1 MGELILPDAVAKLTA
16 KNKITP
22 EDVLMLRSDVF
33 QDGVVSPREAD
44 ALFAIDNSVFRKCI
58 EWDEFFVEAMS
69 DFVIRQAQPYGYVT
83 EDLSRWLIA
92 AISRDGRVATRTELE
107 LLITVIEKA
116 ESTPATLSAYALRQV
131 ADAVIEGEGPL
142 AKGRLLERGVIG
154 EAEVELLRRVL
165 YGFAGGANMGIT
177 QDEAEILFILND
189 RTIEALN
196 HESWTDL
203 FVKAVANFMLCASG
217 YQAPTREEALQR
229 EMWMNNTDIDLKG
242 FFKRM
247 VDGGVSG
254 IIQNYIDT
262 TKVQASYNRRSEERL
277 ARERLL
283 QVEKR
288 ASARWLA
295 ERIGQHGFIHQ
306 NERALID
313 FLRENNI
320 EIHPEMNGLF
330 SRVA

>member
-1 MGELILPDAVAKLTA
+1 MGELILPDAVEQITA
-16 KNKITP
+16 RNKITAD
-22 EDVLMLRSDVF
+22 DVLMLRKSVF
-33 QDGVVSPREAD
+33 KDGVVSLKEAD
-44 ALFAIDNSVFRKCI
+44 SLFAIDSSVFRKCV

-69 DFVIRQAQPYGYVT
+69 DFVIRQVEPQGYIA
-83 EDLSRWLIA
+83 EDRARWLIA

-107 LLITVIEKA
+107 LLVTVVEKA
-116 ESTPATLSAYALRQV
+116 KSTPASLSAYAMRQV
-131 ADAVIEGEGPL
+131 ADAVIDGEGPL

-154 EAEVELLRRVL
+154 EAEVDLLRRVL
-165 YGFAGGANMGIT
+165 YGFGGGANMGISKE
-177 QDEAEILFILND
+177 EAEILFILND

-217 YQAPTREEALQR
+217 YEVPTREEALRQ

-247 VDGGVSG
+247 VDGS
-254 IIQNYIDT
+254 ISNILKTYIDT

-277 ARERLL
+277 ERERNM

-295 ERIGQHGFIHQ
+295 ERIGQDGFIHQ
-306 NERALID
+306 NEKALLE
-313 FLRENNI
+313 FLRENSV
-320 EIHPEMNGLF
+320 EVHPDMKTLF
-330 SRVA
+330 DKVA

>member
-1 MGELILPDAVAKLTA
+1 MGELILPDAVEQITA
-16 KNKITP
+16 RNKITP
-22 EDVLMLRSDVF
+22 EDVLVLRKSVF
-33 QDGVVSPREAD
+33 KDGVVSLKEAD
-44 ALFAIDNSVFRKCI
+44 SLFAIDSSVFRKCV

-69 DFVIRQAQPYGYVT
+69 DFVIRQVEPQGYIT
-83 EDLSRWLIA
+83 EECARWLIA

-107 LLITVIEKA
+107 LLVTVVEKA
-116 ESTPATLSAYALRQV
+116 KSVPASLSAYAMRQV
-131 ADAVIEGEGPL
+131 SDAVIEGEGPL

-154 EAEVELLRRVL
+154 EAEVDLLRRVL
-165 YGFAGGANMGIT
+165 YGFGGGANIGISKE
-177 QDEAEILFILND
+177 EAEILFILND

-196 HESWTDL
+196 HECWTDL

-217 YQAPTREEALQR
+217 YEVPTREEALRR

-247 VDGGVSG
+247 VDGS
-254 IIQNYIDT
+254 ISNILKAYIDT

-277 ARERLL
+277 ERERHM

-295 ERIGQHGFIHQ
+295 ERIGQDGFIHQ
-306 NERALID
+306 NEKALLE
-313 FLRENNI
+313 FLRENSV
-320 EIHPEMNGLF
+320 EVHPDMKTLF
-330 SRVA
+330 DKVA